1 MNSHDTPEGA
11 MSEHADAEIVRHQN
25 PLMLPPSTSV
35 MQAARHMHTH
45 NVSAVLVTEGDGS
58 LVGIFTERD
67 AISRV
72 LAAGRDPVATTLA
85 EIMTNNPETI
95 TPQHTATEVLRLM
108 RAARVRHL
116 PVVQDGKAVGMVS
129 RNDFP
134 ELDPPAPAV

>member
-1 MNSHDTPEGA
+1 
-11 MSEHADAEIVRHQN
+11 MSDHAEAQIVRHQD

-35 MQAARHMHTH
+35 MEAAQHMHARH
-45 NVSAVLVTEGDGS
+45 VRAVLVIEGDAN

-85 EIMTNNPETI
+85 DVMTNNPETI
-95 TPQHTATEVLRLM
+95 TPQQTATEVLRLM
-108 RAARVRHL
+108 REAHVRHL
-116 PVVQDGKAVGMVS
+116 PVVHDGRTVGVVV

-134 ELDPPAPAV
+134 ELDPLARPASPA

>member
-1 MNSHDTPEGA
+1 
-11 MSEHADAEIVRHQN
+11 MSERSEAEIVRHQN

-35 MQAARHMHTH
+35 MQAARHMHTRH
-45 NVSAVLVTEGDGS
+45 ASAVLVTEGDAN

-72 LAAGRDPVATTLA
+72 LAAGKDPVATTLA
-85 EIMTNNPETI
+85 EVMTNNPETI

-108 RAARVRHL
+108 QEARIRHL
-116 PVVQDGKAVGMVS
+116 PVVHEGKAVGIVS

-134 ELDPPAPAV
+134 DLASADPPSPPAS